1 MRLDDA
7 GVHDIG
13 QALFGLFFQQHSGD
27 EFLFVGAKVFGL
39 EKRVTLV
46 KRGKIHLQLLDGGR
60 SIDDQLAFS
69 LCAGDELVLSLG
81 VGCDYEANE

>member
-1 MRLDDA
+1 MCLDDA

-13 QALFGLFFQQHSGD
+13 QALFGLFLEEHTGD

-39 EKRVTLV
+39 EERVTLV
-46 KRGKIHLQLLDGGR
+46 KRGKIQLQLLDGGGG
-60 SIDDQLAFS
+60 IDDQLAFA

-81 VGCDYEANE
+81 VGCDYERM